1 MINSSIDEC
10 SDGCAISLCQ
20 RIPTKHI
27 LKNIIPEI
35 ANGIPVCLQCFNN
48 HREQDRIIRDCYQS
62 IKRDLKCP
70 LTKSWNRKMLYE
82 VDTLANWNSLKFT
95 ISIKM
100 VDLHKNFSKLLADD
114 DYDMEYMLHLSLAI
128 LAIDEN
134 LKSLN

>member
-1 MINSSIDEC
+1 
-10 SDGCAISLCQ
+10 
-20 RIPTKHI
+20 
-27 LKNIIPEI
+27 
-35 ANGIPVCLQCFNN
+35 
-48 HREQDRIIRDCYQS
+48 
-62 IKRDLKCP
+62 
-70 LTKSWNRKMLYE
+70 MLYE